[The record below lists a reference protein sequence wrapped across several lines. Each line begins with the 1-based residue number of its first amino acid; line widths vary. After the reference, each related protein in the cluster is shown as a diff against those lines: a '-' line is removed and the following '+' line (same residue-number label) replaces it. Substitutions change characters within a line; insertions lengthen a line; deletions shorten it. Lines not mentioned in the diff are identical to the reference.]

1 MSGGEMKRIADRARR
16 LISMSDEGADV
27 EAEWRVLAD
36 EILKATK
43 APPTVTSPATEPPE
57 PAKVPD
63 EPGTPEDAGDAE
75 PPAPEP
81 LRPAP
86 RRPVPVRDREPLRE
100 LTLGQ
105 RTASPIP
112 PPSPAGRDAD
122 RETDEDELERIE
134 ARCRAKAEA
143 VRWQAESQRQLWE
156 GVETPVE
163 DDVVGP
169 EMFAWADH
177 LVQCFYFLDEQDDSY
192 KADLSLLDDVAGCFE
207 AVAEAVRL
215 AARAEGRRG
224 AIERALP
231 LMAEGQSMLRR
242 RHPTAQGTR

>member
-1 MSGGEMKRIADRARR
+1 MSVWEMKIIAEEARR
-16 LISMSDEGADV
+16 LIAMSAQDADLRAELRALAEKIL
-27 EAEWRVLAD
+27 EATEC
-36 EILKATK
+36 
-43 APPTVTSPATEPPE
+43 PPAAASPAAE
-57 PAKVPD
+57 AARAPD
-63 EPGTPEDAGDAE
+63 EPATPNDAGDAE

-86 RRPVPVRDREPLRE
+86 RRPVLVREREPLRE

-105 RTASPIP
+105 RTAPPIP

-169 EMFAWADH
+169 EMFAWVDH

-215 AARAEGRRG
+215 AARAEGRR
-224 AIERALP
+224 ARSNARCP
-231 LMAEGQSMLRR
+231 
-242 RHPTAQGTR
+242 